1 MDDIPPILVVDD
13 EMLVR
18 LALVEALDEGGYS
31 VVEAADG
38 DSAIEEIEKAE
49 TLRGLVTDVRMP
61 GASGWDIAHKA
72 REKFPSLAVVYV
84 TGDSADQWAANGVPL
99 SVVLQKPFAHA
110 ELVAALSNLLVANPP
125 APPQG

>member
-18 LALVEALDEGGYS
+18 LALVDALKEGGYS
-31 VVEAADG
+31 VVEAEDG
-38 DSAIEEIEKAE
+38 DAALEAINDAE
-49 TLRGLVTDVRMP
+49 ALRGLVTDIRMP
-61 GASGWDIAHKA
+61 GTDGWTVAHQA
-72 REKFPSLAVVYV
+72 RGKFPSLAVVYV

-99 SVVLQKPFAHA
+99 SIVLQKPFAHA

-125 APPQG
+125 APPQD